1 MLVSKENVMSKLK
14 FMKPFTQQEPIPEQ
28 AKKKVMEL
36 LDSGRLHRYNT
47 VGSELSDA
55 ALLEQDFAQYQGRKY
70 CLACTSGG
78 YGLHIAL
85 RAMGLQAGDE
95 VLTNAYTLAPV
106 PGAIHAAGGK
116 PVLVEID
123 NNYHLDLTDLEAKAK
138 GSNAKILLLSLMRG
152 HIPNMDQL
160 MALCNKLGLQVL
172 EDCAHTMGGAWSGV
186 KSGNF
191 GQVAAFSLQTYKH
204 MNTGEGGLVVTD
216 DAEVAARLIM
226 HSGSYMFYERHGAA
240 PAPEVFEKI
249 RLTSANMSGRM
260 DNIRAVIGLAQLPGL
275 DKNCERWNQRYNILH
290 SSIALISGLDIPA
303 RDKRESFVGSSL
315 QFRATG
321 LDVEQ
326 IPDFIAAC
334 VAQGVEL
341 KWFGAAQP
349 NAFTSR
355 YDSWHYI
362 EPMPHLPNTLKAL
375 EKTLDLRV
383 PLTFDDEDCYL
394 IGAVIEQVM
403 AQFMGR

>member
-1 MLVSKENVMSKLK
+1 MSKLQFTK
-14 FMKPFTQQEPIPEQ
+14 AFTQQEPIPEA
-28 AKKKVMEL
+28 AKQRVMAL

-47 VGSELSDA
+47 VGAEVSDA
-55 ALLEQDFAQYQGRKY
+55 ALLEQQFAQYQGRKY

-85 RAMGLQAGDE
+85 RAMGLEPGDA

-106 PGAIHAAGGK
+106 PGAIHAAGGV

-123 NNYHLDLTDLEAKAK
+123 DHYHLDLADLEAKAK
-138 GSNAKILLLSLMRG
+138 SSQAKILLLSLMRG
-152 HIPNMDQL
+152 HIPNMDRL
-160 MALCNKLGLQVL
+160 MALCSDLGIQVL
-172 EDCAHTMGGAWSGV
+172 EDCAHTMGGSWRGV

-204 MNTGEGGLVVTD
+204 LNTGEGGLVVTD
-216 DAEVAARLIM
+216 DADIAARLIM
-226 HSGSYMFYERHGAA
+226 HSGSYMLYQRHGASP
-240 PAPEVFEKI
+240 PAEVFEKI

-260 DNIRAVIGLAQLPGL
+260 DNIRAAIAVAQLPSL
-275 DKNCERWNQRYNILH
+275 DHNCQRWNRRYQIL
-290 SSIALISGLDIPA
+290 SQAINAINGLHIPA
-303 RDKRESFVGSSL
+303 RHADESYVGSSL

-321 LDVEQ
+321 LSIHQ

-334 VAQGVEL
+334 ANQGVEL
-341 KWFGAAQP
+341 KWFGEAQP

-362 EPMPHLPNTLKAL
+362 DPMPHLPNTLRAL
-375 EKTLDLRV
+375 EKTMDLRV
-383 PLTFDDEDCYL
+383 PLTFDHDDCRV

-403 AQFMGR
+403 LEFTDN

>member
-1 MLVSKENVMSKLK
+1 MPKLHFK
-14 FMKPFTQQEPIPEQ
+14 KPFTQQEAIPEA
-28 AKKKVMEL
+28 AKKRVMEL

-47 VGSELSDA
+47 VGDEWSDA
-55 ALLEQDFAQYQGRKY
+55 ALLEQSFAQYQGRKY

-106 PGAIHAAGGK
+106 PGAIFAAGGK
-116 PVLVEID
+116 PVLVEIGED
-123 NNYHLDLTDLEAKAK
+123 YHLDLADLEAKAK
-138 GSNAKILLLSLMRG
+138 SSNAKILLLSLMRG
-152 HIPNMDQL
+152 HIPNMEKL

-172 EDCAHTMGGAWSGV
+172 EDCAHTMGGAWAGK

-204 MNTGEGGLVVTD
+204 LNTGEGGLVVTD
-216 DAEVAARLIM
+216 DAMIAARLIM
-226 HSGSYMFYERHGAA
+226 HSGSYMLYERHGAA
-240 PAPEVFEKI
+240 PKPEVFENI

-260 DNIRAVIGLAQLPGL
+260 DNIRAAIGLSQMPGL
-275 DKNCERWNQRYNILH
+275 DANCARWNSRYAILH
-290 SSIALISGLDIPA
+290 KTIAAVAGLDIPL
-303 RDKRESFVGSSL
+303 RDDRESFVGSSL
-315 QFRATG
+315 QFRPTSLSLA
-321 LDVEQ
+321 Q
-326 IPDFIAAC
+326 IPAFIEAC
-334 VAQGVEL
+334 AVQGVEL
-341 KWFGAAQP
+341 KWFGDDKP
-349 NAFTSR
+349 KAFTSR

-362 EPMPHLPNTLKAL
+362 DPMPHLPNTLKAL

-383 PLTFDDEDCYL
+383 PLTFNDEDCYL

-403 AQFMGR
+403 GEFMVSA